1 MRNSQSLSIVVTMAV
16 TFSLSFAIMWNRRP
30 QEPSRPES
38 TSESTITPVPAM
50 TPTPVP
56 VRSRPPGG
64 HREPPTEPVGAQAS
78 LAGSPAVQTPAA
90 QAPPAMPVALSIGHN
105 QRHNTT
111 EASMVSLSESP
122 VSIQVSIVNP
132 STHRSSNLRIELA
145 PHSQQYI
152 GTAEGVELNPGD
164 QVTLQNPS
172 YQDLTQQVP

>member
-30 QEPSRPES
+30 QVPSAP
-38 TSESTITPVPAM
+38 ESTITPVSAM
-50 TPTPVP
+50 TPAPVP
-56 VRSRPPGG
+56 SRPHGG
-64 HREPPTEPVGAQAS
+64 HREPPTVPVGTQAS
-78 LAGSPAVQTPAA
+78 PAGSPAIQTPAE
-90 QAPPAMPVALSIGHN
+90 QALPAMPVALSVGHN
-105 QRHNTT
+105 HRHNTT

-132 STHRSSNLRIELA
+132 STHSSSNLRIELA
-145 PHSQQYI
+145 PHSQQYV

-164 QVTLQNPS
+164 QVTLKNPS

>member
-1 MRNSQSLSIVVTMAV
+1 MRNSQSLSIAVTMVV

-30 QEPSRPES
+30 QEPSRSAS
-38 TSESTITPVPAM
+38 TPESTITPVPAM
-50 TPTPVP
+50 TPAPVP
-56 VRSRPPGG
+56 VRSWPPGG
-64 HREPPTEPVGAQAS
+64 HREPPTAPVGAQAS
-78 LAGSPAVQTPAA
+78 PAGSPAVQTPAA
-90 QAPPAMPVALSIGHN
+90 QALPAMPVALNIGHN
-105 QRHNTT
+105 HRHNTT

>member
-64 HREPPTEPVGAQAS
+64 HREPPTAPVGAQAS
-78 LAGSPAVQTPAA
+78 PAGSPAVQTPAA
-90 QAPPAMPVALSIGHN
+90 QALPAMPVALSIGHN

-111 EASMVSLSESP
+111 EASMVSLSDGP
-122 VSIQVSIVNP
+122 VSLQVSIANS
-132 STHRSSNLRIELA
+132 STHRSSNLRFELA
-145 PHSQQYI
+145 PHSQQYF

-172 YQDLTQQVP
+172 YQDLMQQVP